1 MAQLE
6 MFNEAPAVSAAP
18 SAEQVRARLEAIFAT
33 LRGGDKLSW
42 TELRRLQ
49 VAVPQIAQ
57 WLPDQD
63 RALMVKTFEDLLALK
78 HAHAA

>member
-33 LRGGDKLSW
+33 LRCGDKVAW
-42 TELRRLQ
+42 NELRRLKL
-49 VAVPQIAQ
+49 VVPQMAQ
-57 WLPDQD
+57 WLPEAERAEISAEFERLTATDQ
-63 RALMVKTFEDLLALK
+63 AT
-78 HAHAA
+78 AA